1 MQLRGTTRS
10 VVAQRNE
17 EDKRV
22 AKDQEQSHMQQ
33 MPVEDDSELKQMLEL
48 ASGRYT
54 VLANF

>member
-33 MPVEDDSELKQMLEL
+33 MPVDDDSELKQMLEL
-48 ASGRYT
+48 ASGR
-54 VLANF
+54 